1 MKVARRVTKREARTT
16 RRRQTARRTA
26 RPAAGKAP
34 VKRKAPVETPTV
46 MYRVCKSGWAVVAE
60 KVPSAPDT
68 RFVCPFCPRSH
79 RVPGPVRGFR
89 RVRRPKW
96 LKLRRVF
103 E

>member
-1 MKVARRVTKREARTT
+1 MPY
-16 RRRQTARRTA
+16 
-26 RPAAGKAP
+26 PAAIRASRLSPP
-34 VKRKAPVETPTV
+34 VKSKRKAHAPAGPPTV
-46 MYRVCKSGWAVVAE
+46 LYRVCKSGWAVVAE

>member
-1 MKVARRVTKREARTT
+1 MRLARRATKRTGRTA
-16 RRRQTARRTA
+16 RRRQSVAARATA
-26 RPAAGKAP
+26 RPT
-34 VKRKAPVETPTV
+34 VRKAPVPVPTV
-46 MYRVCKSGWAVVAE
+46 LYRVCKSGWAVVAE
-60 KVPSAPDT
+60 MQPSAPDT

-89 RVRRPKW
+89 RVRRPQW

>member
-1 MKVARRVTKREARTT
+1 MRATRTRPAG
-16 RRRQTARRTA
+16 RRRAPARST
-26 RPAAGKAP
+26 GKPQAQQGPP
-34 VKRKAPVETPTV
+34 VVL
-46 MYRVCKSGWAVVAE
+46 YRVCKSGWAVVAE
-60 KVPSAPDT
+60 KVPTAPDT

-89 RVRRPKW
+89 RVRRAQW

>member
-1 MKVARRVTKREARTT
+1 MTVARRAVKRDIMRATRTGRSS
-16 RRRQTARRTA
+16 RRRSPAGTARKERTLTG
-26 RPAAGKAP
+26 P
-34 VKRKAPVETPTV
+34 PTV
-46 MYRVCKSGWAVVAE
+46 LYRVCKSGWAVLAE

-89 RVRRPKW
+89 RVRRAQW